1 MKHSTEINF
10 SRAVLILLVVLVHI
24 VHFGTTY
31 PAVKEAI
38 LAFMMPAFLFIT
50 GYLANV
56 DKPAKAFG
64 RYVLQIFLPYF
75 IMVVG
80 FSVLSYFLPVRD
92 KLTELSVNAIS
103 ERLFVTSIGPY
114 WFLYVMLGCGL
125 LYRLSGLIVRN
136 KERSFLRILTF
147 GLLLY
152 GVSFVVPLMSVQ
164 NVMYYFLGAALRQC
178 NIQYTN
184 FIKPSRFA
192 LFLFI
197 FIIVF
202 LGVRTWVS
210 FGIVW
215 AVYEFL
221 AFTSWLSTRLPQR
234 LEYSFNWLG
243 MNTLPIYLFHPIFT
257 LASKYYLPFFAWDQT
272 AICFTIVTLL
282 FSVSGSLMV
291 AFALDKTH
299 LTQLFGRKA
308 FFRNINEKQ

>member
-1 MKHSTEINF
+1 MEINF

-136 KERSFLRILTF
+136 KERSFLRILTPSLTGIIIF
-147 GLLLY
+147 HK
-152 GVSFVVPLMSVQ
+152 FSVC
-164 NVMYYFLGAALRQC
+164 FEG
-178 NIQYTN
+178 
-184 FIKPSRFA
+184 FRFA
-192 LFLFI
+192 KYL
-197 FIIVF
+197 IISRSVF
-202 LGVRTWVS
+202 
-210 FGIVW
+210 
-215 AVYEFL
+215 
-221 AFTSWLSTRLPQR
+221 
-234 LEYSFNWLG
+234 
-243 MNTLPIYLFHPIFT
+243 
-257 LASKYYLPFFAWDQT
+257 
-272 AICFTIVTLL
+272 
-282 FSVSGSLMV
+282 
-291 AFALDKTH
+291 
-299 LTQLFGRKA
+299 
-308 FFRNINEKQ
+308 

>member
-136 KERSFLRILTF
+136 KERSFCVFLPLVYCF
-147 GLLLY
+147 MGFHS
-152 GVSFVVPLMSVQ
+152 SFRSCPCKMSCTIFSEQ
-164 NVMYYFLGAALRQC
+164 PCANAIF
-178 NIQYTN
+178 NIQ
-184 FIKPSRFA
+184 IS
-192 LFLFI
+192 
-197 FIIVF
+197 
-202 LGVRTWVS
+202 
-210 FGIVW
+210 
-215 AVYEFL
+215 
-221 AFTSWLSTRLPQR
+221 
-234 LEYSFNWLG
+234 
-243 MNTLPIYLFHPIFT
+243 
-257 LASKYYLPFFAWDQT
+257 
-272 AICFTIVTLL
+272 
-282 FSVSGSLMV
+282 
-291 AFALDKTH
+291 
-299 LTQLFGRKA
+299 
-308 FFRNINEKQ
+308 